1 MADQTKKI
9 YEELVKLKGDR
20 WYAGYET
27 SESDED
33 EQLINIKTKEKDE
46 LLLDDDGNE
55 MKVELDADEI
65 YQQQFEEATISRPYI
80 IPWKSSIR
88 VFWDSVIIVFAII
101 NSFFLPLSIAH
112 KEVTMQVPSLVQL
125 D

>member
-1 MADQTKKI
+1 M
-9 YEELVKLKGDR
+9 GDR

-33 EQLINIKTKEKDE
+33 DQLISIKTKEKDE

-65 YQQQFEEATISRPYI
+65 YQQQFEEATIPRPYI

-88 VFWDSVIIVFAII
+88 VFWDSVIIVFAIV
-101 NSFFLPLSIAH
+101 NSFCLPLSIAH
-112 KEVTMQVPSLVQL
+112 KDIML
-125 D
+125 